1 MAETLLNNSINWV
14 PLSEPKLSSE
24 ALDCLVC
31 CIEGNWI
38 SNAGPF
44 VEQFESELALKVGA
58 SHAVVVNSGTSALH
72 LSLIMAGIKRDDE
85 VLMPSISF
93 IAPAN
98 AIRYCEA
105 WPTFIDIESASWQ
118 WDLNKVESFLKQ
130 QCEWSQGQLINGIT
144 KRRIAAIMPVH
155 LLGGMCDIEQIAE
168 IASNYNLPIIEDAA
182 ECLGAKWNNRD
193 IGEPIP
199 KNKNQPDFRL
209 VTTSFN
215 GNKIITT
222 GGGGA
227 IFTEDNSLAQ
237 KGKHLSTTA
246 KADSLD
252 YYHDQVGYN
261 YRLPSLG
268 AALGLSQLKLLEAH
282 VEKKRSIRSN
292 YDHAL
297 RMLKETKLPPT
308 HADCYNTYW
317 MYTILLERNAKDVI
331 KELNQGKI
339 QSRPLWIPL
348 NQLPYLRHESYSYHC
363 DYSEIFQRRS
373 LSLPC
378 SVGLS
383 EKQQIY
389 VIDALSEI
397 LNKV

>member
-1 MAETLLNNSINWV
+1 MPCNSVNLV

-24 ALDCLVC
+24 ALDYLVC
-31 CIEGNWI
+31 CVKGNWL
-38 SNAGPF
+38 SYAGPY

-72 LSLIMAGIKRDDE
+72 LSLIMAGIKQEDE

-93 IAPAN
+93 VAPAN
-98 AIRYCEA
+98 AIRYCGA
-105 WPTFIDIESASWQ
+105 WPTFIDIESTSWQ

-130 QCEWSQGQLINGIT
+130 ECEWSHGQLINCNT
-144 KRRIAAIMPVH
+144 KRKIAAIMPVH
-155 LLGGMCDIEQIAE
+155 LLGGMCDIERIAE
-168 IASNYNLPIIEDAA
+168 IASNYNLSIIEDAA
-182 ECLGAKWNNRD
+182 ECLGAKWKNRD
-193 IGEPIP
+193 IGEAIP

-227 IFTEDNSLAQ
+227 IFTEDSSLAKQ
-237 KGKHLSTTA
+237 GKHLSTNA

-261 YRLPSLG
+261 YRLTSLG

-282 VEKKRSIRSN
+282 VEKKRAIRSK
-292 YDHAL
+292 YDHAF
-297 RMLKETKLPPT
+297 RMLKKTKLPPT

-317 MYTILLERNAKDVI
+317 MYTILLEHNAKDVI
-331 KELNQGKI
+331 KELNQCKI

-348 NQLPYLRHESYSYHC
+348 NQLPHLRHKSYSYHC
-363 DYSEIFQRRS
+363 DYSEIFQRHS

-378 SVGLS
+378 SVGMS
-383 EKQQIY
+383 EMQQIH